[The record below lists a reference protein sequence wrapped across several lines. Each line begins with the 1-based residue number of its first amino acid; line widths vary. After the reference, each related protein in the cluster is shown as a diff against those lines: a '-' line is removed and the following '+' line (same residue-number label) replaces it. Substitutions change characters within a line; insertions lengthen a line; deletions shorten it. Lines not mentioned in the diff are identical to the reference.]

1 MKPYQEQG
9 NTISF
14 LILEN
19 HLAAIVALGDVV
31 KQKQKEFIRTLK
43 ERKIT
48 PVMLTGDNKNAA
60 QAVADYLGIEEYY
73 GGLLPDDK
81 KLLSRNTLTKGKSN
95 HGG

>member
-1 MKPYQEQG
+1 MSKTE
-9 NTISF
+9 
-14 LILEN
+14 
-19 HLAAIVALGDVV
+19 A
-31 KQKQKEFIRTLK
+31 KEFIRTLK

-81 KLLSRNTLTKGKSN
+81 SCWSRNILTKGKK
-95 HGG
+95 

>member
-31 KQKQKEFIRTLK
+31 KTEAKEFIRTLK

-60 QAVADYLGIEEYY
+60 QAVADYLGSKNIMAVYY
-73 GGLLPDDK
+73 QMIK
-81 KLLSRNTLTKGKSN
+81 KLLSRNTLTKGKK
-95 HGG
+95 